1 MVSYAKCDYL
11 KDLNTKQR
19 EVVISDEYPMMVI
32 AGAGSGKTRVLTY
45 RISYLINELRVD
57 PWRILAITFTNK
69 VAKEM
74 KDRIIKLNPDI
85 TSKLYIQTYHSF
97 CVRFLRSEIHNLGYV
112 TNFTILDDEDK
123 EKIIKERRRG
133 RRRRGGG
140 GRRR

>member
-1 MVSYAKCDYL
+1 MDYKKL
-11 KDLNTKQR
+11 LNEKQYQAVTTTAQHAR
-19 EVVISDEYPMMVI
+19 VI

-45 RISYLINELRVD
+45 RISYLINELGVD

-112 TNFTILDDEDK
+112 TNFTILYEEDK
-123 EKIIKERRRG
+123 EKIIKDIAVDNGKKRNDKIVDRKSVV
-133 RRRRGGG
+133 
-140 GRRR
+140 